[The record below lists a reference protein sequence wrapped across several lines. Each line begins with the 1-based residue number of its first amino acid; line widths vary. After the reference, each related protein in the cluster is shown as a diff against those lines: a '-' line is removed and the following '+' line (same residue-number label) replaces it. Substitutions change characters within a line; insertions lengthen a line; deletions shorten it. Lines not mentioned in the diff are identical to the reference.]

1 VSIRQP
7 QDDSVMWDTHRR
19 RARLLDLMLE
29 ARDYQPGDRDPGRD
43 QVDDHVLLLQHL
55 SKQLGAR
62 AQVYPENWTTSRK
75 HPADLAKFEACM
87 QRVVMYAMTMM
98 RLDDRYM

>member
-1 VSIRQP
+1 MSIRQP
-7 QDDSVMWDTHRR
+7 QDSSVQWDTRRR
-19 RARLLDLMLE
+19 RARLFDLLTE

-55 SKQLGAR
+55 ATQLGVR
-62 AQVYPENWTTSRK
+62 AQVYPEDWTKSRK

-87 QRVVMYAMTMM
+87 QRVVLYAMTMM